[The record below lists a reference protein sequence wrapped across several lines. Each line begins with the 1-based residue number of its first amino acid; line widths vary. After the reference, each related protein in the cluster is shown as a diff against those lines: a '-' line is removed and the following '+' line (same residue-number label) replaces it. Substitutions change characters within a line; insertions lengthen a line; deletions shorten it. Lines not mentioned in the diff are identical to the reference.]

1 MTRIH
6 LFVFAVLL
14 LFILDKLNGQV
25 LWVNQFD
32 NKSVFNGNY
41 KIKIDSFTSLEN
53 ERAKVFSELQSNS
66 FLFPQV
72 ENEYYSTNKD
82 TLFTFWKLG
91 TGYKKIKVSSGNL
104 PEKIYS
110 ELNELHK
117 EITFSDS
124 KLSQLR
130 NKILELSLNSG
141 YPFSV
146 VFFDS
151 VLVDSSNIHVSVNL
165 QTGPLFYF
173 DSLDFAGTS
182 ELKLKYLR
190 SFCNIKP
197 GALYNESILK
207 EVNTTLTELPYIKI
221 TRPVGIYFYGKK
233 AKPYVYIDKKK
244 AGNFDGIIGFAPNS
258 SLNNKLVITGD
269 LNLKLQNILGSGK
282 ALEIGFRSFLN
293 SSQDLRIVFNWP
305 YFLNTRFGLDYD
317 FRLLKF
323 DSLYLDLSNEIALQ
337 YRGNGKSI
345 FKLIYN
351 FQNISLISVDTNSIL
366 LSKQLPLFHDLRSDL
381 FGFSIRRNSL
391 NNFFNPSKGSKVE
404 VEFLAGTRKIIRNS
418 IINDLKFSTPDFIE
432 YNPYDSLKLQSVQLK
447 LKYNFSKSITLYKQI
462 VLQISSLGGHI
473 YNEKLFQNEL
483 FRIGGLKTLKG
494 FDEQSIFAET
504 FLIGNLD
511 LKYMIAENSS
521 FLLFYNSAFVKNTLA
536 SSFQNDFP
544 KGFGA
549 GMNIESK
556 AGVFSLYYA
565 VGSQKNNPILFNSAR
580 IHFGFVNY
588 F

>member
-1 MTRIH
+1 MNN
-6 LFVFAVLL
+6 LKA
-14 LFILDKLNGQV
+14 QV
-25 LWVNQFD
+25 VWVNQFN
-32 NKSVFNGNY
+32 NKSVFDGKY
-41 KIKIDSFTSLEN
+41 TLFVDSLNSIEV
-53 ERAKVFSELQSNS
+53 EKAKLFSEIQSKA
-66 FLFPQV
+66 FLFPV
-72 ENEYYSTNKD
+72 IEKEYYSKEKD
-82 TLFTFWKLG
+82 TLFSFWDLG
-91 TGYKKIKVSSGNL
+91 TKYKNIKISSGNL

-110 ELNELHK
+110 EINELQNK
-117 EITFSDS
+117 VSFSDS

-130 NKILELSLNSG
+130 NKILETSLNNG

-151 VLVDSSNIHVSVNL
+151 IQIDSSNIQVAVNL

-197 GALYNESILK
+197 GTLYNESFLK
-207 EVNTTLTELPYIKI
+207 EVNNTLTELPYIRI
-221 TRPVGIYFYGKK
+221 TRPLGVYFYGNK

-258 SLNNKLVITGD
+258 SINNKLVVTGD

-293 SSQDLRIVFNWP
+293 SSQDLKIIFNWP
-305 YFLNTRFGLDYD
+305 YFLNTRFGIDYG
-317 FRLLKF
+317 FKLLKF
-323 DSLYLDLSNEIALQ
+323 DSLYLDLSNEMALQ
-337 YRGNGKSI
+337 YRGYGKSV
-345 FKLIYN
+345 FKLMYH
-351 FQNISLISVDTNSIL
+351 FQNVSLITVDTNSIL
-366 LSKQLPLFHDLRSDL
+366 LSKQLPPFHDIRSDL
-381 FGFSIRRNSL
+381 LGFSIRRNSL
-391 NNFFNPSKGSKVE
+391 NNFFNPSKGTKFE
-404 VEFLAGTRKIIRNS
+404 VEFFAGTRKIIRNS
-418 IINDLKFSTPDFIE
+418 VINDLQFSNADLVE
-432 YNPYDSLKLQSVQLK
+432 YNLYDSLKLQTVQLK
-447 LKYNFSKSITLYKQI
+447 LRYNFLSSFVIYKQL
-462 VLQISSLGGHI
+462 VFQFSSIGGHI

-504 FLIGNLD
+504 FLIGNID
-511 LKYMIAENSS
+511 LKYIIAENSS
-521 FLLFYNSAFVKNTLA
+521 FVLFYNQAYLRNSLA
-536 SSFQNDFP
+536 SNFQVDFP

-556 AGVFSLYYA
+556 AGVFSLFYA
-565 VGSQKNNPILFNSAR
+565 VGSQKNNPILFNAAR

>member
-1 MTRIH
+1 M
-6 LFVFAVLL
+6 
-14 LFILDKLNGQV
+14 FILNKLNAQV
-25 LWVNQFD
+25 IWVNQFN
-32 NKSVFNGNY
+32 NKSVFDGKY
-41 KIKIDSFTSLEN
+41 IVTTDSLNSIEN
-53 ERAKVFSELQSNS
+53 ERNKIFGELQSKA
-66 FLFPQV
+66 FLFPII
-72 ENEYYSTNKD
+72 EKEYYSIQKD
-82 TLFTFWKLG
+82 TLFTFWELG
-91 TGYKKIKVSSGNL
+91 KKYKNIKVSIGNL
-104 PEKIYS
+104 PEKISS
-110 ELNELHK
+110 EIPELQK
-117 EITFSDS
+117 GFTFSDS

-130 NKILELSLNSG
+130 NKILETSLNNG

-151 VLVDSSNIHVSVNL
+151 VLINSSNIHIAVNL
-165 QTGPLFYF
+165 QTGPVFYF

-197 GALYNESILK
+197 GTLYNESFLK
-207 EVNTTLTELPYIKI
+207 EINTTLTELPYLRI
-221 TRPVGIYFYGKK
+221 TRPLGVYFYGNK

-258 SLNNKLVITGD
+258 AINNKLVITGD
-269 LNLKLQNILGSGK
+269 INLKLQNILGSGK

-293 SSQDLRIVFNWP
+293 SSQDLKIVFNWP
-305 YFLNTRFGLDYD
+305 YFLNTRFGVDYG
-317 FRLLKF
+317 FKLLKF
-323 DSLYLDLSNEIALQ
+323 DSLYLDLGNELAIQ
-337 YRGNGKSI
+337 YRGFGKSV
-345 FKLIYN
+345 FKLMYH
-351 FQNISLISVDTNSIL
+351 FQNVSLISVDTNSIL
-366 LSKQLPLFHDLRSDL
+366 LSKQLPLFHDVRSDL
-381 FGFSIRRNSL
+381 LGFSIRRNSL
-391 NNFFNPSKGSKVE
+391 NNFYNPSKGNKIE
-404 VEFLAGTRKIIRNS
+404 LEFFAGTRKIIRNS
-418 IINDLKFSTPDFIE
+418 VINDLRFTNADFVE
-432 YNPYDSLKLQSVQLK
+432 YNLYDSLKLQSVQLK
-447 LKYNFSKSITLYKQI
+447 MKLSFLSSFVIYKQL
-462 VLQISSLGGHI
+462 VFQFSSLGGHI

-511 LKYMIAENSS
+511 LKYIIAENSS
-521 FLLFYNSAFVKNTLA
+521 FVLFYNSAFIRNSLA
-536 SSFQNDFP
+536 LNFQTDFP

-565 VGSQKNNPILFNSAR
+565 VGSQRNNPILFNAAR

>member
-1 MTRIH
+1 
-6 LFVFAVLL
+6 
-14 LFILDKLNGQV
+14 LNNLKAQV
-25 LWVNQFD
+25 VWVNQFN
-32 NKSVFNGNY
+32 NKSVFDGKY
-41 KIKIDSFTSLEN
+41 TLFVDSLNSIEV
-53 ERAKVFSELQSNS
+53 EKAKLFSEIQSKA
-66 FLFPQV
+66 FLFPV
-72 ENEYYSTNKD
+72 IEKEYYSKEKD
-82 TLFTFWKLG
+82 TLFSFWDLG
-91 TGYKKIKVSSGNL
+91 TKYKNIKISSGNL

-110 ELNELHK
+110 EINELQNK
-117 EITFSDS
+117 VSFSDS

-130 NKILELSLNSG
+130 NKILETSLNNG

-151 VLVDSSNIHVSVNL
+151 IQIDSSNIQVAVNL

-197 GALYNESILK
+197 GTLYNESFLK
-207 EVNTTLTELPYIKI
+207 EVNNTLTELPYIRI
-221 TRPVGIYFYGKK
+221 TRPLGVYFYGNK

-258 SLNNKLVITGD
+258 SINNKLVVTGD

-293 SSQDLRIVFNWP
+293 SSQDLKIIFNWP
-305 YFLNTRFGLDYD
+305 YFLNTRFGIDYG
-317 FRLLKF
+317 FKLLKF
-323 DSLYLDLSNEIALQ
+323 DSLYLDLSNEMALQ
-337 YRGNGKSI
+337 YRGYGKSV
-345 FKLIYN
+345 FKLMYH
-351 FQNISLISVDTNSIL
+351 FQNVSLITVDTNSIL
-366 LSKQLPLFHDLRSDL
+366 LSKQLPPFHDIRSDL
-381 FGFSIRRNSL
+381 LGFSIRRNSL
-391 NNFFNPSKGSKVE
+391 NNFFNPSKGTKFE
-404 VEFLAGTRKIIRNS
+404 VEFFAGTRKIIRNS
-418 IINDLKFSTPDFIE
+418 VINDLQFSNADLVE
-432 YNPYDSLKLQSVQLK
+432 YNLYDSLKLQTVQLK
-447 LKYNFSKSITLYKQI
+447 LRYNFLSSFVIYKQL
-462 VLQISSLGGHI
+462 VFQFSSIGGHI

-504 FLIGNLD
+504 FLIGNID
-511 LKYMIAENSS
+511 LKYIIAENSS
-521 FLLFYNSAFVKNTLA
+521 FVLFYNQAYLRNSLA
-536 SSFQNDFP
+536 SNFQVDFP

-556 AGVFSLYYA
+556 AGVFSLFYA
-565 VGSQKNNPILFNSAR
+565 VGSQKNNPILFNAAR